1 MLVGLMSGIDMLMM
15 VMPMLPYGAVGPAWL
30 IIVRLFLLD
39 STAGARPGR
48 VRIIVYRTR
57 PLNSSSFPLTPLYTN
72 Q

>member
-1 MLVGLMSGIDMLMM
+1 

-48 VRIIVYRTR
+48 ASIIVYHTR
-57 PLNSSSFPLTPLYTN
+57 PSIPPPFPLTTLH
-72 Q
+72 